1 MKNCPVCFA
10 EVNDS
15 AIKCMHCLSFIKPKT
30 NEGQFWGTGLMV
42 AGILIGIFSYVS
54 YLQHAES
61 LWLQVMIVGIFL
73 AYLGFIVYGVGTFTS
88 WFKLKIKVGETDPG
102 EGKKLCIFCG
112 SVIHEKAIKC
122 NNCFGYLRQER
133 GKILAT
139 FAIVSGILIMT
150 TAYIV
155 SLARNIQQSGTYM
168 QVGFFVIVAGIM
180 IFMLLALRNRYSDGT

>member
-1 MKNCPVCFA
+1 
-10 EVNDS
+10 
-15 AIKCMHCLSFIKPKT
+15 MHCLSFIKPKT